1 MATAARKKV
10 LVVEDDDLVLFSL
23 ERRLRSAGFDVL
35 TASTGREAV
44 DFARQHLPAAI
55 TLDIR
60 LPDFDGLEV
69 AQQLRDDLRTHRIP
83 IIFLTGRVDRDLQE
97 DYQAVGGRF
106 YIRKPYDP
114 QLLVCALTELM
125 TPRQLERLPAG
136 SQEQ

>member
-1 MATAARKKV
+1 MTTTARKSV
-10 LVVEDDDLVLFSL
+10 LVVEDDNQVLASL
-23 ERRLRSAGFDVL
+23 ERRLRSAGFDVV
-35 TASTGREAV
+35 TASTGQEAV
-44 DFARQHLPAAI
+44 DFARQYLPAAI

-69 AQQLRDDLRTHRIP
+69 AQQLRDDLLTHGIP
-83 IIFLTGRVDRDLQE
+83 IIFLTGRVDRALQE

-114 QLLVCALTELM
+114 QLLVCALTELI
-125 TPRQLERLPAG
+125 TPRQPKRLPAE